1 MYERIPVY
9 AIQLWTFE
17 MKEILFT
24 NIPEEIQ
31 FTTTNRS
38 VEFNDI
44 NIINILN
51 LKAKLYLKWHL
62 DRLLFT
68 VYYVYFFTDS
78 LFPVP
83 IASHN
88 FNLEIYI
95 YVSYIHWL
103 SPSFAC
109 SGRNIPR
116 TFQGL
121 SVRKSR
127 TGRPRDFPGTFQGL
141 SREVPNGTSQGL
153 SFACWDCCLEL

>member
-51 LKAKLYLKWHL
+51 LKAKIIFKMTSWSSTFYCVLCIL
-62 DRLLFT
+62 
-68 VYYVYFFTDS
+68 FTDS
-78 LFPVP
+78 LFQCQLLRT
-83 IASHN
+83 I
-88 FNLEIYI
+88 FIWKYTYMYLIYI
-95 YVSYIHWL
+95 DCLLALHVPDGISHGL
-103 SPSFAC
+103 SRDFPCGSPERDVP
-109 SGRNIPR
+109 G

-121 SVRKSR
+121 SRDFPGKSR
-127 TGRPRDFPGTFQGL
+127 TGRPRDFPLHAGT
-141 SREVPNGTSQGL
+141 VV
-153 SFACWDCCLEL
+153 